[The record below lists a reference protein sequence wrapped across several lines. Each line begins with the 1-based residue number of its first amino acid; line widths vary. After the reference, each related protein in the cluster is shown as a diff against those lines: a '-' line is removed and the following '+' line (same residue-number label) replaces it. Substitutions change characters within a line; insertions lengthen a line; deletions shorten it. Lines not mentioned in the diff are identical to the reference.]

1 MSIYLWKYYL
11 EDDIDSFRKL
21 LAAARYS
28 GPARSKGHG
37 TGGNVGLVGASPGKA
52 LATSLSLHSKSRSH
66 SEWGHATRGNKG
78 LGQLTLTRADI
89 NSRDAHGVS
98 LLHHMASSTADNAS
112 SYALAY
118 LELPMLDLYIQ
129 DLESG
134 WTSLHRALYFGNVTI
149 ARALMDRDNRD
160 ATALT
165 STPGAYG
172 AGELIK
178 IKDREGN
185 SPFDVFGAT
194 VTNRILRH
202 GSGQATIDPS
212 NEDEEDDEAHG
223 DGVIYEDGSY
233 ACMHGDELYT
243 FGSNKNFT
251 LGFGDEDDRQ
261 FPERIT
267 LKRPE
272 HLLRR
277 LCVEHQQQSQQA
289 SQGARSPQTEEAEF
303 FSPDSVTALVRY
315 RAIKILD
322 VQLSKFHTAVL
333 TTDPEA
339 NLYVC
344 GFGPGGRL
352 GTGDETT
359 RFNFTCVYGGG
370 LLHKQIVSIGLGQ
383 NHTLAVSSEGEVY
396 SWGSNAFGQLGYAL
410 PTTNPRDNEP
420 VQLLPRQIFG
430 PLKRENAL
438 GAAASRTHSVVYT
451 STSLYTFG
459 KNDGQLGLVDSDARS
474 LETQTTPRKVA
485 ASLFSSPIR
494 MVSAIDKATICLLEN
509 RDVWVFANYGWKKVI
524 FPLDGLS
531 TFFKGNYFSV
541 RQESSPNHI
550 TKISSG
556 GDTICALAKTGD
568 VFTVAISQNVESCP
582 APTST
587 TNPAKIRGALSTP
600 QRIWS
605 LRKSHMAV
613 RDVDVGQD
621 GSVIICTESGSV
633 WKRVKRAKIKDASSA
648 SRSLE
653 YRSKDYKFSRIPGL
667 TRVIAV
673 RSNTFGAFAAVRKD
687 ADVLRTQMEVG
698 GSTLW
703 KDLFPLLPFHNLSKE
718 EDSDCEQPL
727 PRFWRPQKLSDDA
740 ATIRH
745 AVLTTKNLE
754 NDIEGV
760 FVGNRSLE
768 SSACD
773 LMIGTTGSDA
783 CIPCHEFM
791 VTGRSSFLRSAL
803 QRFRQSYY
811 YILPDV
817 LTIEYNKQGKTLIL
831 FRGIDFITILNL
843 VFYIYTDSVVD
854 VWHHTRHAQSMAI
867 RYRHVRTEL
876 MKVAA
881 QLDMRGLE
889 HAVRLM
895 VAPSRALHQDMQIAI
910 LDAQFFETGDVV
922 IELSDAHRKVHS
934 ALMCQRCPFFDGLF
948 HGRAAGSWLSSRRKD
963 LQVPQEAIK
972 VDFKHINSE
981 VFDLVLRHVYSDV
994 GEELFNGVVTPDFD
1008 TFLDLIMEVL
1018 SVANELMVDRLA
1030 QVCQKM
1036 LGQFGEMIQSATLC
1050 FRH

>member
-1 MSIYLWKYYL
+1 MSVYLWKYYL
-11 EDDIDSFRKL
+11 EDDIDSFRHL

-28 GPARSKGHG
+28 GPTHNKGHG
-37 TGGNVGLVGASPGKA
+37 AGGSIGPVGASPGKA
-52 LATSLSLHSKSRSH
+52 LATSPSLRSKGRGH
-66 SEWGHATRGNKG
+66 QEWEYSTRGNKS
-78 LGQLTLTRADI
+78 LGHLTLTRADI

-98 LLHHMASSTADNAS
+98 LLHHIASSTADNAS

-118 LELPMLDLYIQ
+118 LELPLLDLYIQ

-149 ARALMDRDNRD
+149 ARALMDRDKKDTTR
-160 ATALT
+160 LT
-165 STPGAYG
+165 ITPGAHS
-172 AGELIK
+172 AGGLIK

-202 GSGQATIDPS
+202 GSGQATIDS
-212 NEDEEDDEAHG
+212 GKDDEEEDEAHG
-223 DGVIYEDGSY
+223 DGFLNEVGSQ
-233 ACMHGDELYT
+233 ACMDGDELYT

-267 LKRPE
+267 LKRPG

-277 LCVEHQQQSQQA
+277 LCVEHQQQPQRA
-289 SQGARSPQTEEAEF
+289 SQSVRPPQNEAEF
-303 FSPDSVTALVRY
+303 FSSESVPALVRY

-370 LLHKQIVSIGLGQ
+370 LFNKQIVSIGLGQ
-383 NHTLAVSSEGEVY
+383 NHTIAVSSEGEVY
-396 SWGSNAFGQLGYAL
+396 SWGSNVFGQLGYAL
-410 PTTNPRDNEP
+410 PTTNPKDNEP

-430 PLKRENAL
+430 PLKREIVL

-451 STSLYTFG
+451 RTSLYTFG

-485 ASLFSSPIR
+485 ASLFPSPIR

-509 RDVWVFANYGWKKVI
+509 RDVWVFANYGWKKVM
-524 FPLDGLS
+524 FPLDGFNE
-531 TFFKGNYFSV
+531 FFKGNYSSV
-541 RQESSPNHI
+541 RYDRSPNHV

-556 GDTICALAKTGD
+556 GDTICVLAKTGD
-568 VFTVAISQNVESCP
+568 VFTVAVSQNVESCP
-582 APTST
+582 APAST

-605 LRKSHMAV
+605 LRKSQMAV

-621 GSVIICTESGSV
+621 GSVIICTEAGSV
-633 WKRVKRAKIKDASSA
+633 WKRMKRAKIKDASSA
-648 SRSLE
+648 PGSVE
-653 YRSKDYKFSRIPGL
+653 YRSKDYKFLRIPGL

-673 RSNTFGAFAAVRKD
+673 RSNPFGAFAAVRKD
-687 ADVLRTQMEVG
+687 ADVLRTQVAI
-698 GSTLW
+698 GSSALW
-703 KDLFPLLPFHNLSKE
+703 KNLFPLLSFHNLSKE
-718 EDSDCEQPL
+718 EDSDTEQPI
-727 PRFWRPQKLSDDA
+727 PRFWTPQKLSDDA

-745 AVLTTKNLE
+745 AVLTTKSLE
-754 NDIEGV
+754 TDIERV
-760 FVGNRSLE
+760 FAGNQSLE
-768 SSACD
+768 SPTYD
-773 LMIGTTGSDA
+773 LTIGTTISDA
-783 CIPCHEFM
+783 RIPCHEFI
-791 VTGRSSFLRSAL
+791 VTGRSSVLRNAL
-803 QRFRQSYY
+803 QKFRQSYY
-811 YILPDV
+811 YALPDV
-817 LTIEYNKQGKTLIL
+817 LMIEYDKQAKTLIL
-831 FRGIDFITILNL
+831 FQGIDFLTIFNL

-854 VWHHTRHAQSMAI
+854 VWHHTRHAQSMAF
-867 RYRHVRTEL
+867 RYRQVRTEL

-895 VAPSRALHQDMQIAI
+895 IAPSRVLHQDMNTAI

-922 IELSDAHRKVHS
+922 IELSDSYRKVHS
-934 ALMCQRCPFFDGLF
+934 ALMCRRSPFFEGLF
-948 HGRAAGSWLSSRRKD
+948 HGRAGGSWLSSRRKD
-963 LQVPQEAIK
+963 LQEPQEAIK
-972 VDFKHINSE
+972 VDFKHVNSE
-981 VFDLVLRHVYSDV
+981 VFDLVLCHVYSDV
-994 GEELFNGVVTPDFD
+994 GEELFDKVVTSDLD
-1008 TFLDLIMEVL
+1008 TFLDLVMEVL
-1018 SVANELMVDRLA
+1018 SVANELMVGRLA
-1030 QVCQKM
+1030 QICQKV
-1036 LGQFGEMIQSATLC
+1036 LGQFGEKMQSATFMFC
-1050 FRH
+1050 H